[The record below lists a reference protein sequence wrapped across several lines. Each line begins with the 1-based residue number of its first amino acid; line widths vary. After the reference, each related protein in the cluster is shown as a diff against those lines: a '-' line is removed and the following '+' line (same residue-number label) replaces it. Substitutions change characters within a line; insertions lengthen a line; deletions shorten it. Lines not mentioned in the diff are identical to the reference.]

1 MARVPG
7 RRTKHLTRDDR
18 ARIRTLYQDAGL
30 RPTRI
35 VETTGFTLAQVK
47 RAVRA
52 SSPTPS
58 PRQGRPQL
66 MTNDEVDELVTYVM
80 TSKSIR
86 QMTYLELSLR
96 LFNARYSFSVIRR
109 VLYQQG
115 FQRRVAQRK
124 PPILETNRVRR
135 LAFAKAY
142 KDWSID

>member
-1 MARVPG
+1 
-7 RRTKHLTRDDR
+7 
-18 ARIRTLYQDAGL
+18 
-30 RPTRI
+30 
-35 VETTGFTLAQVK
+35 
-47 RAVRA
+47 
-52 SSPTPS
+52 
-58 PRQGRPQL
+58 